1 MRFKKFFCGAVAA
14 SMIFSAS
21 MYCSAASE
29 DSANAKLVKIEIDTY
44 GSEQSG
50 ALLDRI
56 SRLEKNYN
64 GQNLNGNMNARIDAV
79 YDILYDNEAGPGI
92 LAKLNA
98 LEWNTNHEAQSGGVD
113 VRLAALET
121 QIFGKVNEGTF
132 NERIRSLAKESYGA
146 EILPIVQVPLPA
158 NLLIKVATTIPV
170 GSKTFQEGDI
180 IPIKV
185 MEDVFVDGSLVF
197 IKGLPGEG
205 VVTKVRRAKNIFTNG
220 KIDTDFY
227 TIKAID
233 GQDVNVITE
242 AEAVDAMADAKMA
255 RGLSLLGQTF
265 SGKYKEIDSVLVRG
279 KNVDLPA
286 GIELYVQLKSPIT
299 VYGVKANDD
308 GLYLDEKTTIIPPPA
323 PIQTQPTQPEPPMS
337 DDDLIEI
344 VDDDNSPVTPVAPPA
359 NTNPT
364 GDGSIEIVDDEI
376 DTPIKPTA
384 PTTPPPPAQPTT
396 PDYGDAE
403 LTDDELTATPPPEP
417 PKPVEEYDGEII
429 EIVDED

>member
-29 DSANAKLVKIEIDTY
+29 DSANAKLAKIEIDTY

-50 ALLDRI
+50 AILDRI

-79 YDILYDNEAGPGI
+79 YDILYDNATAPGI

-113 VRLAALET
+113 TRLAALET
-121 QIFGKVNEGTF
+121 QILGKVNEGTF
-132 NERIRSLAKESYGA
+132 NERIRSLARQSYGA

-185 MEDVFVDGSLVF
+185 VEDVFVDGSLVF

-205 VVTKVRRAKNIFTNG
+205 VVTKVRRAKSIFTNG

-227 TIKAID
+227 TLKAID
-233 GQDVNVITE
+233 GQDVNVTTGV
-242 AEAVDAMADAKMA
+242 EAVNAMADAQMA

-265 SGKYKEIDSVLVRG
+265 SGKHKEIDSVLVRG

-299 VYGVKANDD
+299 VYGVKATDD
-308 GLYLDEKTTIIPPPA
+308 GLYLDEKAATVPTPPA
-323 PIQTQPTQPEPPMS
+323 PIQTKPTPPVQPPQPEPPIS

-344 VDDDNSPVTPVAPPA
+344 VDDEPSVTS
-359 NTNPT
+359 T
-364 GDGSIEIVDDEI
+364 
-376 DTPIKPTA
+376 TPIT
-384 PTTPPPPAQPTT
+384 PTTPTTPTKPAEPATPPPPPPAQPAT
-396 PDYGDAE
+396 PDYAEGE
-403 LTDDELTATPPPEP
+403 LTDDELTATPPL
-417 PKPVEEYDGEII
+417 VEEYDGEII
-429 EIVDED
+429 EIIDEE